1 MVNPYRFYTYAYLR
15 EDKTPYYVGK
25 GSGKRIYSKEKN
37 INLPKDKSRI
47 IFLKQNITEEEA
59 FRHEIYMIAF
69 FDKDKEF
76 YSMRTIGDRFFEDK
90 DAWVVG
96 KYGLEFLNE
105 IFEIERIEEELK

>member
-1 MVNPYRFYTYAYLR
+1 MRFRNIEFRWSKCNNKYELVKWNESPNSDTC
-15 EDKTPYYVGK
+15 YV
-25 GSGKRIYSKEKN
+25 
-37 INLPKDKSRI
+37 
-47 IFLKQNITEEEA
+47 
-59 FRHEIYMIAF
+59 IAF
-69 FDKDKEF
+69 FDKDKEC